1 MNERFIAANDLLWD
15 SFQLAA
21 DIFEDGFRPDF
32 LVGLWRGGSAVGIAV
47 QEGLDYFG
55 VPTDH
60 IALRTSYS
68 GAPRYEQMVSSAD
81 SIRVHG
87 MRYLHEKLCG
97 HHSMLIVDDV
107 YSTGSSVRAVIDQ
120 LAKKT
125 RRNMPQD
132 IRIAT
137 VWYRPTRNTL
147 QTPDYYVHEIVE
159 IISAVPGMGL
169 LFDTANALH
178 IGEHPLKAAA
188 DAAPYTMGTHFKDHY
203 MVRVAKPNLHY
214 EISGCALGDGDAVL
228 ADAYRVI
235 TANSPYSDRL
245 IMLLELFKA
254 KDQPAMECWNRSIAS
269 STSASARS
277 CAQASPRA
285 V

>member
-1 MNERFIAANDLLWD
+1 MNERFIAADDLLTD

-21 DIFEDGFRPDF
+21 NIFEDGFRPDF

-68 GAPRYEQMVSSAD
+68 GAPRYAQMVSKAD

-87 MRYLHEKLCG
+87 MKYLHEKLCS

-107 YSTGSSVRAVIDQ
+107 YSTGSSVKAVIDQ

-137 VWYRPTRNTL
+137 VWYRPTEKTL
-147 QTPDYYVHEIVE
+147 QTPEYYVHETDDWLVLPYELSGFTIDE
-159 IISAVPGMGL
+159 LRENRPEMAG
-169 LFDTANALH
+169 LFDKLAPHVRADNK
-178 IGEHPLKAAA
+178 PKA
-188 DAAPYTMGTHFKDHY
+188 G
-203 MVRVAKPNLHY
+203 
-214 EISGCALGDGDAVL
+214 
-228 ADAYRVI
+228 
-235 TANSPYSDRL
+235 
-245 IMLLELFKA
+245 
-254 KDQPAMECWNRSIAS
+254 
-269 STSASARS
+269 
-277 CAQASPRA
+277 
-285 V
+285 